1 MNTILKLSDGQRT
14 LLFQASQ
21 HEDRLAPLPK
31 LPKAAANAVLSSL
44 IKKRLLAE
52 CPAPRDHIGR
62 AWRQDEG
69 DVWIALRITEEG
81 MRAIGLEPEEEP
93 AADRFPD
100 DRQSIEESGTDQL
113 PADEKQA
120 EAPQDAA
127 PAPAAEDRI
136 PRSLREAAQRVLHA
150 WDDEANQR
158 YDLVDAMD
166 ALRTA
171 LAGKPTRR
179 PGRPR
184 PPRQG
189 TKLLTV
195 VALLKQPGGHD
206 RRPGLRGHRL
216 DEGHG
221 ARLLRRVEEE
231 GHPRRGGGE
240 GAVGRA
246 EPRRWPRF
254 LHHLPC
260 RGGGGRLVPKARAAG
275 RLSAP
280 LHPRCDPGPFCSR
293 ASLRLTL

>member
-21 HEDRLAPLPK
+21 HEAGLAPLPK
-31 LPKAAANAVLSSL
+31 LPKAAANAVLTSL
-44 IKKRLLAE
+44 IKKGLLAE

-69 DVWIALRITEEG
+69 DVWIALRITQEG

-93 AADRFPD
+93 AADRLPAD
-100 DRQSIEESGTDQL
+100 GQSIDEGSTDQL

-127 PAPAAEDRI
+127 PAPAPEDRI
-136 PRSLREAAQRVLHA
+136 PRSLRDAARRVLDA
-150 WDDEANQR
+150 WDDEANGR
-158 YDLVDAMD
+158 DSLAGAIE

-179 PGRPR
+179 PARPR

-195 VALLKQPGGHD
+195 VALLKQPGGTTVAQVCEATGWTKD
-206 RRPGLRGHRL
+206 TVRGFFVGLKKRGI
-216 DEGHG
+216 
-221 ARLLRRVEEE
+221 RVE
-231 GHPRRGGGE
+231 
-240 GAVGRA
+240 AVEKVRSVGPNRA
-246 EPRRWPRF
+246 
-254 LHHLPC
+254 
-260 RGGGGRLVPKARAAG
+260 GGRGSYTIYRVTEAG
-275 RLSAP
+275 DA
-280 LHPRCDPGPFCSR
+280 
-293 ASLRLTL
+293 

>member
-21 HEDRLAPLPK
+21 HEARLAPLPK
-31 LPKAAANAVLSSL
+31 LPKAAANVVLTSL
-44 IKKRLLAE
+44 IKKGLLAE

-69 DVWIALRITEEG
+69 DVWIALRITQEG

-93 AADRFPD
+93 AADRLRAD
-100 DRQSIEESGTDQL
+100 GQSIDEGSTDQL

-120 EAPQDAA
+120 EAPQEAV
-127 PAPAAEDRI
+127 PAPAEDRI
-136 PRSLREAAQRVLHA
+136 PRSLRDAARRVLDA

-158 YDLVDAMD
+158 YDLTDAMD

-179 PGRPR
+179 LARPR

-195 VALLKQPGGHD
+195 VALLKQPGGTTVAQVCEATGWTKD
-206 RRPGLRGHRL
+206 TVRGFFVGLKKKGIP
-216 DEGHG
+216 
-221 ARLLRRVEEE
+221 VE
-231 GHPRRGGGE
+231 
-240 GAVGRA
+240 AVEKVRSVGPNRA
-246 EPRRWPRF
+246 
-254 LHHLPC
+254 
-260 RGGGGRLVPKARAAG
+260 GGRGSYTIYRVAEAG
-275 RLSAP
+275 DA
-280 LHPRCDPGPFCSR
+280 
-293 ASLRLTL
+293 

>member
-21 HEDRLAPLPK
+21 HEARLAPLPK
-31 LPKAAANAVLSSL
+31 LPKAAANAVLTSL
-44 IKKRLLAE
+44 IKRGLLAE

-81 MRAIGLEPEEEP
+81 MRVIGLEPEEEP
-93 AADRFPD
+93 AADRLPD
-100 DRQSIEESGTDQL
+100 DGQSIDESGTDQL

-127 PAPAAEDRI
+127 PAPAEDRN
-136 PRSLREAAQRVLHA
+136 PRGLRDAARRVVEA
-150 WDDEANQR
+150 WGDEANQR
-158 YDLVDAMD
+158 YDLSDAMD

-179 PGRPR
+179 PARPR

-195 VALLKQPGGHD
+195 VALLKQPGGTTVAQVCEATGWTKD
-206 RRPGLRGHRL
+206 TVRGFFVGLKKKGI
-216 DEGHG
+216 
-221 ARLLRRVEEE
+221 RVE
-231 GHPRRGGGE
+231 
-240 GAVGRA
+240 AVEKVRSVGPNRA
-246 EPRRWPRF
+246 
-254 LHHLPC
+254 
-260 RGGGGRLVPKARAAG
+260 GGRGSYTIYRVAEAG
-275 RLSAP
+275 DA
-280 LHPRCDPGPFCSR
+280 
-293 ASLRLTL
+293 